1 MYVIDRMCEIV
12 VLEITKFLI
21 IYTEVETRLL
31 SGWGKTLVCG

>member
-12 VLEITKFLI
+12 VLEITKILI

-31 SGWGKTLVCG
+31 SGWDKTLMCG